1 MQFPYVT
8 GNTVKFNLAAGM
20 LRDFGITLE
29 QVKLDI
35 PELQSEE
42 GEVVARNKAMQ
53 AFELL
58 QKPVIISDDFWLI
71 PGLNNFPGP
80 YMKSINAWFTPE
92 DWLRLTD
99 PLEDRRI
106 ILRQVA
112 VYQDVDGQKMFSV
125 DVEGLLLHEIRG
137 KSPFAHSSIM
147 SFDGGKTSSA
157 ETHERANAESSV
169 RNHHNVW
176 HELGEWLVAKK

>member
-1 MQFPYVT
+1 MQLPYVT
-8 GNTVKFNLAAGM
+8 GNSVKFNLAQSM
-20 LRDFGITLE
+20 LRDFGVTLE
-29 QVKLDI
+29 QIKLDI
-35 PELQSEE
+35 PEMQAEE
-42 GEVVARNKAMQ
+42 GEPVARNKATQ

-58 QKPVIISDDFWLI
+58 QKPVIVSDDFWLI

-80 YMKSINAWFTPE
+80 YMKSMNAWFTAK

-99 PLEDRRI
+99 PLQDRRI

-112 VYQDVDGQKMFSV
+112 VYQDATQQKLFSV
-125 DVEGLLLHEIRG
+125 DVEGMLLHEIRG
-137 KSPFAHSSIM
+137 TSPYAHSSII

-157 ETHERANAESSV
+157 ETHERNHSESSV

-176 HELGEWLVAKK
+176 HELGLWLTKR